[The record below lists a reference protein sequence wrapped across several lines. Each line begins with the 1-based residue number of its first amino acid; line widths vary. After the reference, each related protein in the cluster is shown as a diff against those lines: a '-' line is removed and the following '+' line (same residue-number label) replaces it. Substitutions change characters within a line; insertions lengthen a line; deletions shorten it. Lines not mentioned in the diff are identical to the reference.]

1 MADKGIAKAITMI
14 KTEQDGGGGGGDM
27 VRSQVSIAT
36 IEVQQRLDPQEKR
49 NERHTHTGNENALS
63 DPLHLVF

>member
-1 MADKGIAKAITMI
+1 M
-14 KTEQDGGGGGGDM
+14 GGGGDM